1 MISQYWKD
9 QIPAKPLSIQVKDQG
24 GNDANLSGYDS
35 VTVEMV
41 GSNNEIID
49 LTGSTIVSTNKNI
62 GKIQFVWPTT
72 RSLFDRT
79 GDYVLQLKLG
89 GTGKLDF
96 TSTHTIRVRELG
108 RVGRGDVY
116 NR

>member
-9 QIPAKPLSIQVKDQG
+9 QIPAKPLSIQVKDQS
-24 GNDANLSGYDS
+24 GNDANLSGYTTID
-35 VTVEMV
+35 VKMV
-41 GSNNEIID
+41 GSNNEEID
-49 LTGSTIVSTNKNI
+49 LAGSTVISTNKNI
-62 GKIQFVWPTT
+62 GKIQFVWPTA
-72 RSLFDRT
+72 RSLFEET

-108 RVGRGDVY
+108 RV